1 MTEHR
6 QSSRTT
12 TQTWITIVYLSS
24 VFSHL
29 KGEDGTKILDSEA
42 QNCRH
47 TSCYAVVRCVLYC
60 ALPRSPESS
69 ILSGG
74 YLRGSLLLP
83 GGPECS
89 LQPSLCLKNSEYK
102 YSLDPPLSF
111 LLKPGLLFCIMPQF
125 VLVQQKG
132 GYHPSAR
139 IPVSVLQVKESPW
152 GHLLTFESRNH
163 ILTDLLLNL

>member
-102 YSLDPPLSF
+102 YSLDSPLSF
-111 LLKPGLLFCIMPQF
+111 LLKPGLSTILHHASVRVSAAEGWI
-125 VLVQQKG
+125 
-132 GYHPSAR
+132 PSQCQDNQCLCCR
-139 IPVSVLQVKESPW
+139 
-152 GHLLTFESRNH
+152 
-163 ILTDLLLNL
+163 